1 MQKRWFNIIMTELNI
16 VSSSFKLLYV
26 IFILSMA
33 NRGGEEDWNKKRQQ
47 AQPYINRIWSLMEKK
62 MQCFE
67 QVGFLTRCRKEK
79 LMPKGLRVRL
89 PSSIEKSEYGQ
100 RLKGRS
106 ENKVI
111 KRAVSDLFVK
121 ILKACGN
128 GYCEVKSMFDARV
141 KNAGR
146 MDEKNGK
153 LGFELAEIRKSKD
166 S

>member
-1 MQKRWFNIIMTELNI
+1 MQKRWFSIIMTELNI

-33 NRGGEEDWNKKRQQ
+33 NRGEEDWNKKRQQ

-62 MQCFE
+62 MQFFE

-89 PSSIEKSEYGQ
+89 PSSIEKSKYGQ

-111 KRAVSDLFVK
+111 KRAVSDFY
-121 ILKACGN
+121 IC
-128 GYCEVKSMFDARV
+128 
-141 KNAGR
+141 
-146 MDEKNGK
+146 
-153 LGFELAEIRKSKD
+153 
-166 S
+166 